1 MAGLTRRGLIFAA
14 GAAVGVAGARYLGSD
29 NPVLDGT
36 ASTVPRGG
44 DDVLNDASGL
54 SETPIHKHIVLKQ
67 DPGEALVTALR
78 AELKE
83 AEAEGRGM
91 NIGAARHSMGG
102 QAIPRDGAAITFEN
116 GFLEPDTSAETFR
129 VHSGARWS
137 QVITAL
143 DPIGYG
149 PKVMQSN
156 HDFGVAATYSV
167 NAHGW
172 PVPMGPMGHT
182 VRSVQM
188 VLADGEVVTASRD
201 ENAELFGMAMGGY
214 GLVGLITE
222 MEVEMAANQ
231 RLVPEHQ
238 KVAAVDLADV
248 LMQAVND
255 PDVPMAYGRMN
266 VDRGR
271 FFEDGL
277 VIGYRPD
284 ADQSDLP
291 AAVGSG
297 LPSKIASRVYRY
309 QLGNERWKRWR
320 WTIETDIG
328 PRLGSGISTRNSLM
342 NEPVHTLDD
351 RDPGRTDILH
361 EYFVAPER
369 FADFVKA
376 CQDVIPASY
385 QEFLNITL
393 RYVAQDDQA
402 WLSYAPVERIAAV
415 MSFSQEMTQRG
426 EADMARMTTALIER
440 ILAIGGSYYLP
451 YRLHATQDQFLRCYP
466 RAPEFAAKKRALD
479 PKGVL
484 RNGLWDSYMETL

>member
-1 MAGLTRRGLIFAA
+1 MAGFTRRSLIFAA
-14 GAAVGVAGARYLGSD
+14 GAAAGVGATKYLASS

-36 ASTVPRGG
+36 MSTVPKGG
-44 DDVLNDASGL
+44 EGVLNDASGL

-67 DPGEALVTALR
+67 DPGDALVEALR
-78 AELKE
+78 AELTE
-83 AEAEGRGM
+83 ARAEGRPV

-102 QAIPRDGAAITFEN
+102 QAIPRDGHAITFDN
-116 GFLEPDTSAETFR
+116 GFLEPDTGAETYR

-137 QVITAL
+137 QVIDAL

-188 VLADGEVVTASRD
+188 VLPDRELVTCSRD
-201 ENAELFGMAMGGY
+201 ENADLFGMAMGGY
-214 GLVGLITE
+214 GLTGLITE
-222 MEVEMAANQ
+222 MEVEMTANQ
-231 RLVPEHQ
+231 RLMPEHR
-238 KVAAVDLADV
+238 KVPAVDLAKE
-248 LMQAVND
+248 LMREVKDA
-255 PDVPMAYGRMN
+255 DVPMAYGRMN
-266 VDRGR
+266 VDRAR

-277 VIGYRPD
+277 VISYRPTP
-284 ADQSDLP
+284 DQDDLP

-328 PRLGSGISTRNSLM
+328 PAIASGASTRNSLM

-351 RDPGRTDILH
+351 RNPGRTDILH

-369 FADFVKA
+369 FPEFVQA

-393 RYVAQDDQA
+393 RYVAQDDLA
-402 WLSYAPVERIAAV
+402 WLSYAPTQRIAAV
-415 MSFSQEMTQRG
+415 MSFSQEMTERA

-451 YRLHATQDQFLRCYP
+451 YRLHATQDQFQRCYP
-466 RAPEFAAKKRALD
+466 RAAEFAAKKRELD
-479 PKGVL
+479 PGGVL
-484 RNGLWDSYMETL
+484 RNALWDNYMEAL